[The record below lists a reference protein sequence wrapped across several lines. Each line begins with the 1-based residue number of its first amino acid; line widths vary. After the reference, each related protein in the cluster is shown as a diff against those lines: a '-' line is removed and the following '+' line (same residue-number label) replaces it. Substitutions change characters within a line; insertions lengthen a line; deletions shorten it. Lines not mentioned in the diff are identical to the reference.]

1 MHQGSCLCGNIRFE
15 FDRFEG
21 DFVYCH
27 CRSCRKASGSA
38 FGANIAVPAEAFRLT
53 GGEADLGAYESSPGK
68 VRHFCRRC
76 GSPLFNRVAG
86 AEHLRVRLGSVD
98 GDIGQR
104 PKAHIFMDHKAD
116 WDLPCGELDSYGEWP
131 DFSSVRIAG
140 TTKRD

>member
-1 MHQGSCLCGNIRFE
+1 MYQGSCLCGDIRFE

-38 FGANIAVPAEAFRLT
+38 FGANIAVPVDAFRLT
-53 GGEADLGAYESSPGK
+53 TGEALLGTYESSPGK
-68 VRHFCRRC
+68 VRHFCSRC
-76 GSPLFNRVAG
+76 GSPLFNRVEG

-98 GDIGQR
+98 TDIRQG
-104 PKAHIFMDHKAD
+104 PKAHIFLGHRAD
-116 WDLPCGELDSYGEWP
+116 WDRPSDDLDGYEEWP
-131 DFSSVRIAG
+131 DFSKVKIAG